1 MILADYFRSEHDTAW
16 DFAVASGVRHGV
28 IRLPEDGKF
37 DYGAKM
43 HWDAKLV
50 QSPPKFS

>member
-16 DFAVASGVRHGV
+16 DIAISSGVRHGV

-37 DYGAKM
+37 DYNYIKVHTGGI
-43 HWDAKLV
+43 
-50 QSPPKFS
+50 SG